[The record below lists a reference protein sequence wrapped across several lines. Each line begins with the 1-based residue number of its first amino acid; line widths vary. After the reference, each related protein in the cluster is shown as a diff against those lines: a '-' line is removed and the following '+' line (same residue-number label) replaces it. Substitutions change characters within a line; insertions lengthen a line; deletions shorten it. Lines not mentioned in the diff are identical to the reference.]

1 MNDIEKRA
9 RELLE
14 RHTVAINVAVEDGSC
29 FMVSEQDALD
39 AIREALTCAA
49 SPDSTQ
55 TALPPL
61 PPVDG
66 YDKRVHGHYSA
77 EQMRSYARAALTR
90 PDGYVLV
97 PVEPTEAQW
106 GGLARDVVMWME
118 CYQTRSADSLLKHL
132 RRCGTDIPKW
142 LMEEVKGGSHS
153 LAKGTVA
160 AVIYKAMLADRPE
173 VK

>member
-1 MNDIEKRA
+1 MSDIEKMA

-39 AIREALTCAA
+39 AIRAALTCAA
-49 SPDSTQ
+49 SLDSTQ
-55 TALPPL
+55 TALQPL

-66 YDKRVHGHYSA
+66 YDNRVQGHYSA
-77 EQMRSYARAALTR
+77 EQMRSYARAAITP

-97 PVEPTEAQW
+97 PVEPTDEMLSTGYGW
-106 GGLARDVVMWME
+106 MMGPSVMRKLWT
-118 CYQTRSADSLLKHL
+118 QLL
-132 RRCGTDIPKW
+132 
-142 LMEEVKGGSHS
+142 
-153 LAKGTVA
+153 VA
-160 AVIYKAMLADRPE
+160 CPE

>member
-1 MNDIEKRA
+1 MSDIEKRA

-39 AIREALTCAA
+39 AIRAAITCAA

-66 YDKRVHGHYSA
+66 YDKRVQGHYSA
-77 EQMRSYARAALTR
+77 EQMRSYARAALTP

-97 PVEPTEAQW
+97 PVQPSFEMLSAAAEARGKRGASYEVW
-106 GGLARDVVMWME
+106 LAMIG
-118 CYQTRSADSLLKHL
+118 A
-132 RRCGTDIPKW
+132 
-142 LMEEVKGGSHS
+142 
-153 LAKGTVA
+153 
-160 AVIYKAMLADRPE
+160 RPE